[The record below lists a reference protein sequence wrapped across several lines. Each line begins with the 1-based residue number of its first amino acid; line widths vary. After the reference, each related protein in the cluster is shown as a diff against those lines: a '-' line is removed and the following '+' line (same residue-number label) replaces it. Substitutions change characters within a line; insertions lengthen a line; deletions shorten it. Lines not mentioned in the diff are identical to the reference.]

1 MLRVINRRVINQGV
15 HHAGALLA
23 LAVAMGVPLAAQ
35 SSPSA
40 SERISISAVQKTPNG
55 LVSTASAVAR
65 IQHLAVR
72 GTPEAMEIEIE
83 TSGAA
88 VAPDTQAITGPDR
101 IIVDF
106 PGALPSANLRSLQIN
121 RGPLKAVRSGLFFN
135 NPPITRIV
143 LDLAGP
149 ESYQISTTQ
158 VSPTENKVLIKLSAA
173 KIGANNA
180 VSQNSTPAK
189 QGAAQSTPPDQNA
202 SKSMSGSGV
211 KLQNASLGSNGSAG
225 TLPRVANLATAN
237 ASSTSAASQIAAS
250 KIAAV
255 NAAQTPPMAIP
266 ELAQPTVAV
275 GFENG
280 LLRIHA
286 DKATMAQV
294 LFEVQRWTHAEIAIP
309 SGAEQERVAA
319 DLGPGSPREVLTALL
334 NGSRYN
340 FIFVGTETNLE
351 RVILTQRDSSI
362 F

>member
-1 MLRVINRRVINQGV
+1 MLRVFNPGV
-15 HHAGALLA
+15 HHAAALLA
-23 LAVAMGVPLAAQ
+23 LAAALGAPLAAQ
-35 SSPSA
+35 SSASA
-40 SERISISAVQKTPNG
+40 SEQISISAVRRVPNG
-55 LVSTASAVAR
+55 SVSTASAVAR
-65 IQHLAVR
+65 VQHLAVR
-72 GTPEAMEIEIE
+72 GTPDAMEIEIE
-83 TSGAA
+83 TSGAE

-106 PGALPSANLRSLQIN
+106 PGALPSANLRSVQIN

-149 ESYQISTTQ
+149 QSYQISTTRI
-158 VSPTENKVLIKLSAA
+158 SPTENRVVIKLNAA
-173 KIGANNA
+173 KLGGDNA
-180 VSQNSTPAK
+180 ISQNLTPAK
-189 QGAAQSTPPDQNA
+189 QGSTQSPLSDQNA
-202 SKSMSGSGV
+202 SKSMGGTGAQ
-211 KLQNASLGSNGSAG
+211 LQNASLGANASAG

-237 ASSTSAASQIAAS
+237 TSS
-250 KIAAV
+250 KITAAKITAL
-255 NAAQTPPMAIP
+255 NAAQTPPLAIP
-266 ELAQPTVAV
+266 ELAQPTVVV

-286 DKATMAQV
+286 DKATMAEV

-309 SGAEQERVAA
+309 SGAEQERVSV
-319 DLGPGSPREVLTALL
+319 DLGPGSAREVLTALL

-340 FIFVGTETNLE
+340 FIFVGTEMNLE

>member
-1 MLRVINRRVINQGV
+1 MLRVIKPGV

-23 LAVAMGVPLAAQ
+23 LAAALGAPLAAQ
-35 SSPSA
+35 SSASA
-40 SERISISAVQKTPNG
+40 SEQISISAVQRVPNG
-55 LVSTASAVAR
+55 SVSTASAVAR
-65 IQHLAVR
+65 VQHLAVR
-72 GTPEAMEIEIE
+72 GTPDAMEIEIE

-106 PGALPSANLRSLQIN
+106 PGALPSVNLRSLQIN

-149 ESYQISTTQ
+149 QSYQISTTQ
-158 VSPTENKVLIKLSAA
+158 ISPTQNKVVIKLNAA
-173 KIGANNA
+173 KLGGDNA
-180 VSQNSTPAK
+180 ISQNLTSAK
-189 QGAAQSTPPDQNA
+189 QGSTQSTLSDQNA
-202 SKSMSGSGV
+202 SKSMGGTGAQ
-211 KLQNASLGSNGSAG
+211 LQNASLGAKASAG
-225 TLPRVANLATAN
+225 TLPRVANLATA
-237 ASSTSAASQIAAS
+237 SAAS
-250 KIAAV
+250 KITASKITASQITAV
-255 NAAQTPPMAIP
+255 NAAQTPPLVIP
-266 ELAQPTVAV
+266 ELAQPALVV

-286 DKATMAQV
+286 DKATMAEV
-294 LFEVQRWTHAEIAIP
+294 LFEVQRWTHAEIGIP
-309 SGAEQERVAA
+309 SGAEQERVST
-319 DLGPGSPREVLTALL
+319 DLGPASAREVLTALL

-340 FIFVGTETNLE
+340 FIFLGTEMNLE

>member
-1 MLRVINRRVINQGV
+1 MRRVINLRFQ
-15 HHAGALLA
+15 AGAVLA
-23 LAVAMGVPLAAQ
+23 LAAALSVSLAAQ
-35 SSPSA
+35 SSAPA
-40 SERISISAVQKTPNG
+40 SEQISISAVQRVPNG
-55 LVSTASAVAR
+55 AASTASAVAR
-65 IQHLAVR
+65 VQHLAVR

-106 PGALPSANLRSLQIN
+106 PGALPSANLRSVQIN

-149 ESYQISTTQ
+149 QSYQIVTSQ
-158 VSPTENKVLIKLSAA
+158 ISPTENKVVIKLNAA
-173 KIGANNA
+173 KLGADNTI
-180 VSQNSTPAK
+180 SQDSTPAK
-189 QGAAQSTPPDQNA
+189 HGSTQSTLSNENA
-202 SKSMSGSGV
+202 SKSMGGSGA
-211 KLQNASLGSNGSAG
+211 KLQNASLGTIASAG
-225 TLPRVANLATAN
+225 TLPPVADLATAN
-237 ASSTSAASQIAAS
+237 TSSKITASKITASQISAS
-250 KIAAV
+250 KITAV
-255 NAAQTPPMAIP
+255 NADQTPPLAIP
-266 ELAQPTVAV
+266 ELAQPTVVV

-309 SGAEQERVAA
+309 SGAEQDRVAA

>member
-1 MLRVINRRVINQGV
+1 MLRLINPGV
-15 HHAGALLA
+15 HRAGAVLA
-23 LAVAMGVPLAAQ
+23 LAAAWSVSLAAQ
-35 SSPSA
+35 SSAPA
-40 SERISISAVQKTPNG
+40 SEQISISAVQRMPNG
-55 LVSTASAVAR
+55 SVSTASAVAR
-65 IQHLAVR
+65 VQHLAVR
-72 GTPEAMEIEIE
+72 GTPDAMEIEIV

-106 PGALPSANLRSLQIN
+106 PGALPSANLRSVQIN

-149 ESYQISTTQ
+149 QSYQISTTQ
-158 VSPTENKVLIKLSAA
+158 VSPTENKVLIKLNAA
-173 KIGANNA
+173 KLGADNTI
-180 VSQNSTPAK
+180 SQNSTPAK
-189 QGAAQSTPPDQNA
+189 QGSTKSTLSGQNA
-202 SKSMSGSGV
+202 SKSIDRSGV
-211 KLQNASLGSNGSAG
+211 KLENASLGTNVSAG

-237 ASSTSAASQIAAS
+237 ASSKITAS
-250 KIAAV
+250 KITAV
-255 NAAQTPPMAIP
+255 NAAQTPPLAIP
-266 ELAQPTVAV
+266 EPAQPQVVV

-286 DKATMAQV
+286 DKATMAEV

-309 SGAEQERVAA
+309 SGAELERVSV
-319 DLGPGSPREVLTALL
+319 DLGPGSAREVLTALL

-340 FIFVGTETNLE
+340 FIFVGTEMNLE